1 MKRIFFTSLPRFALA
16 AVLFVV
22 SAFVTSCKQDAGVPP
37 ADIGESIVVSAFSRE
52 YQDFELAVDLD
63 FSKDVMERL
72 SVLGDDPSTG
82 FRTAGSPAEA
92 EAAAIVEAAMRRA
105 GLQNITRDSAPVDA
119 WTFEGASLVFENRK
133 GEQEQIVL
141 GGYPVNLI
149 AEKQALMLVDGG
161 AGKAA
166 DYEGLDV
173 RGKLVLLNA
182 GGEEDD
188 KGAGFRAVQAKTAG
202 AKAVIFC
209 PDTDADID
217 DKLITSGFGAPS
229 DAPAFAISE
238 EGRELLKTALKRTEN
253 GELPVIFNSDSV
265 VAGGAPTENIW
276 GEIPGKNSDVVY
288 MLSNYDGFYRSSFE
302 GASGTSVMLGVA
314 KALCDSGFLP
324 NKTIRFVACG
334 AGEWGAVNTPFD
346 RDAGAWRQISRVHPE
361 WAEQAFA
368 VMNAD
373 AVYPLKNKFR
383 FGMAATDDIYA
394 FAHRS
399 AGQLIETGMYDF
411 TWYSSENP
419 SDIMTDDGVWS
430 LFGVPA
436 VAARP
441 GYGDDEFYE
450 YYRHSSRDTVDALGF
465 DDDAYLFAQLLFG
478 KLIIDLDE
486 SAVRP
491 LDFEAGVR
499 AVLSSLEELPV
510 SSVRLADALSSAAE
524 TAAALTAD
532 IGVLN
537 IKYLES
543 GEEARASLNTAVAD
557 LNRELYALNRMM
569 RDAFVRFGDNGAPIL
584 PHAEASRNTVFLNEA
599 LTAMGARDAEG
610 AVKALKNAGMGRYAD
625 YDARVCDYFA
635 AQDDAG
641 TWAAGREAGPVC
653 RADAVIRSLRQKIE
667 DRDPDLSAEI
677 DETERL
683 LSQEELLLR
692 EILDEELSQIDAIA
706 PRIDKAAYDVAALT
720 PEQ

>member
-1 MKRIFFTSLPRFALA
+1 LA
-16 AVLFVV
+16 AVLFV
-22 SAFVTSCKQDAGVPP
+22 AAALMTSCKQDAEATTSP
-37 ADIGESIVVSAFSRE
+37 DIGESIVVSAFSRE

-72 SVLGDDPSTG
+72 SALGDDPSTG
-82 FRTAGSPAEA
+82 FRTAGSPAET

-105 GLQNITRDSAPVDA
+105 GLQNVTRDSAPVDA
-119 WTFEGASLVFENRK
+119 WTFKGANLLFEDRR
-133 GEQEQIVL
+133 GEQVRIVL

-149 AEKQALMLVDGG
+149 AERQELMLVDGG
-161 AGKAA
+161 AGKTA

-182 GGEEDD
+182 DGDGGD
-188 KGAGFRAVQAKTAG
+188 KDAGFRAVQAKAAG

-209 PDTDADID
+209 PDADADID
-217 DKLITSGFGAPS
+217 GKLLTSGFGAPS
-229 DAPAFAISE
+229 DAPAFAVSE

-276 GEIPGKNSDVVY
+276 GEIPGKSADVVY
-288 MLSNYDGFYRSSFE
+288 MLSNYDGFYRSAFE
-302 GASGTSVMLGVA
+302 PASGVSAMLGVA

-334 AGEWGAVNTPFD
+334 AGEWGAVDTLFD

-373 AVYPLKNKFR
+373 AAYPTGNKFR
-383 FGMAATDDIYA
+383 FGMAATGDIYA

-399 AGQLIETGMYDF
+399 AGQLIETSMYDF
-411 TWYSSENP
+411 TWYSSESP
-419 SDIMTDDGVWS
+419 SDIMTEDGVWS

-441 GYGDDEFYE
+441 GDDAFYGD
-450 YYRHSSRDTVDALGF
+450 YRHSSNDTVDVLGF
-465 DDDAYLFAQLLFG
+465 DDDAYRFTQLLFG
-478 KLIIDLDE
+478 KLILDLDE
-486 SAVRP
+486 AAVRP
-491 LDFEAGVR
+491 LDFEANVTEVLVSLEALPASSAR
-499 AVLSSLEELPV
+499 LAAVL
-510 SSVRLADALSSAAE
+510 E
-524 TAAALTAD
+524 TAAEDAEALTANID
-532 IGVLN
+532 ALN
-537 IKYLES
+537 IRYLES
-543 GEEARASLNTAVAD
+543 EGETRASISAAAAD

-569 RDAFVRFGDNGAPIL
+569 RDAFVRFGESGTPIL
-584 PHAEASRNTVFLNEA
+584 PHEEAGRNTVLLNEA
-599 LTAMGARDAEG
+599 LTAMRALDAEG
-610 AVKALKNAGMGRYAD
+610 AIAALKNAGMGRYAD

-635 AQDDAG
+635 ARDNAE
-641 TWAAGREAGPVC
+641 TWAAGRENGPVC
-653 RADAVIRSLRQKIE
+653 RADVVIRSLRQKIK
-667 DRDPDLSAEI
+667 DKDPDLSAEI
-677 DETERL
+677 DETETL

-692 EILDEELSQIDAIA
+692 EILNEELSMVETIA
-706 PRIDKAAYDVAALT
+706 PRISKAAGDIAPLTAAK
-720 PEQ
+720 Q